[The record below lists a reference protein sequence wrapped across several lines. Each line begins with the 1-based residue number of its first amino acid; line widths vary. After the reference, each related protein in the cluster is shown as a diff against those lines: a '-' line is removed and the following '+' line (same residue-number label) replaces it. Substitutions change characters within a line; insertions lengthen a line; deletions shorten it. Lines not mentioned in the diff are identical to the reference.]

1 MTNRMLYSRGSRHDF
16 TTWAK
21 DKENKWDYKNILPYF
36 LKLEDMLIEEQ
47 KISGTPGPCMLCLP
61 SVVKPRLTGVRLS
74 GCHFNVR
81 YLKISFKQFYI

>member
-21 DKENKWDYKNILPYF
+21 DKENTWDFKNILPYF

-47 KISGTPGPCMLCLP
+47 KISGIAGLCMLCLP

-74 GCHFNVR
+74 GCHFGVR
-81 YLKISFKQFYI
+81 YLKYHSNSF